1 MLKLV
6 IFSLTFSFYAF
17 AQTSESAQVNKSTL
31 STKGSTTGKP
41 EKFEE
46 NTEIVDPKLRADSGS
61 RSRYSL
67 KFNLTYLGPT
77 IGDFE
82 AKDQPN
88 PDGTVGSYQTSLGG
102 SFGARYRLSKTS
114 TVGVSSG
121 LKVIHPLH
129 GAERFDTS
137 NPSLTYDWASRINGI
152 QMKNTPGLVIRT
164 IPEFV
169 KIGQVGMLYNNY
181 SLVYEYGTTG
191 FSFGA
196 DSAVGVFA
204 YNRRYEPR
212 DKKAPRYSFE
222 FNPNVK
228 YNFTDK
234 LNVIFASSFS
244 LWNPRSKDDQYALL
258 RRSVSQKLG
267 LGYAYTRDIYLNP
280 YVGFYPQYLSWNNAT
295 LNMTTIFS
303 VF

>member
-1 MLKLV
+1 MPVLY
-6 IFSLTFSFYAF
+6 T
-17 AQTSESAQVNKSTL
+17 
-31 STKGSTTGKP
+31 
-41 EKFEE
+41 
-46 NTEIVDPKLRADSGS
+46 DP
-61 RSRYSL
+61 
-67 KFNLTYLGPT
+67 
-77 IGDFE
+77 
-82 AKDQPN
+82 
-88 PDGTVGSYQTSLGG
+88 
-102 SFGARYRLSKTS
+102 
-114 TVGVSSG
+114 
-121 LKVIHPLH
+121 
-129 GAERFDTS
+129 
-137 NPSLTYDWASRINGI
+137 
-152 QMKNTPGLVIRT
+152 
-164 IPEFV
+164 
-169 KIGQVGMLYNNY
+169 
-181 SLVYEYGTTG
+181 TTG

-244 LWNPRSKDDQYALL
+244 LWNPRANDDQYALL

-280 YVGFYPQYLSWNNAT
+280 YVGFYPQYLSWNNVT